1 MKVLY
6 KRKGGISAPVL
17 AILTFAVLLVVGV
30 AILMYFYV
38 IAPQASHQSQLSVLG
53 EPVIRYDENQGYVL
67 TVTLKNIGS
76 DSIEITQATIYINDS
91 SYLTTIDTDEDT
103 DGNQPIIIEAGEI
116 TTVTIIWPTGEGNQ
130 IPSPGNDGAPQENH
144 LYTVILQTN
153 FGNFEFS
160 AIYRG

>member
-1 MKVLY
+1 MY

-38 IAPQASHQSQLSVLG
+38 IAPQVSHQSQLSVLG
-53 EPVIRYDENQGYVL
+53 EPVIRRGTYNGNDAYNL

-76 DSIEITQATIYINDS
+76 DTIDISGATIIVPQDS
-91 SYLTTIDTDEDT
+91 TNKSVYTEEIVATSTIAP
-103 DGNQPIIIEAGEI
+103 GEAKTI
-116 TTVTIIWPTGEGNQ
+116 VIIWLKDDVGDLQANQ
-130 IPSPGNDGAPQENH
+130 I
-144 LYTVILQTN
+144 YTVILQTN